1 MNKIRTTGVKEFPI
15 SIDFFDNPKIC
26 ALTVEHGIK
35 GQAAVIMLLY
45 AIYRNGYYIEW
56 TQDNCVVLLKE
67 LPGIKIAKMQKI
79 VETLVEWEFFDREL
93 FEKHQVLT
101 SRDIQKHYKAS
112 QDGNLSNEGA
122 LPYWL
127 IESYPANASEM
138 FDRVL
143 KDQPKVEKICKN
155 NNIDSTE
162 LKRWKEMFVIEC
174 KEAGKD
180 SYNDMDSFM
189 NVLNYWILNVQIPKE
204 QG

>member
-1 MNKIRTTGVKEFPI
+1 MNKIQKSGVKEFPI

-26 ALTVEHGIK
+26 ALIVEHGIK

-45 AIYRNGYYIEW
+45 TIYRNGYYLEW
-56 TQDNCVVLLKE
+56 TPENCVVLLKE

-112 QDGNLSNEGA
+112 QDGNLPDEDA

-127 IESYPANASEM
+127 IESYPADASEM
-138 FDRVL
+138 FDRVM

-155 NNIDSTE
+155 NNIDSAE
-162 LKRWKEMFVIEC
+162 LKRCEELFVLDC
-174 KEAGKD
+174 KRAGKD

-189 NVLNYWILNVQIPKE
+189 NILNYWILKGEIPKE

>member
-1 MNKIRTTGVKEFPI
+1 MNKIQKSGVKEFPI

-56 TQDNCVVLLKE
+56 TQDNCAVLLKE
-67 LPGIKIAKMQKI
+67 LPGIKIGKMQKI
-79 VETLVEWEFFDREL
+79 VKTLVEWDFFDREL

-101 SRDIQKHYKAS
+101 NQDIQQYYKAS
-112 QDGNLSNEGA
+112 QDGNLSNDGA

-127 IESYPANASEM
+127 IETYPADASEM
-138 FDRVL
+138 FDRIL
-143 KDQPKVEKICKN
+143 KDQPKVEKICKKT
-155 NNIDSTE
+155 NIDSAE
-162 LKRWKEMFVIEC
+162 LKGWKELFVLEC
-174 KEAGKD
+174 KESGKD

-189 NVLNYWILNVQIPKE
+189 SVLNYWMLKGEIPK
-204 QG
+204 